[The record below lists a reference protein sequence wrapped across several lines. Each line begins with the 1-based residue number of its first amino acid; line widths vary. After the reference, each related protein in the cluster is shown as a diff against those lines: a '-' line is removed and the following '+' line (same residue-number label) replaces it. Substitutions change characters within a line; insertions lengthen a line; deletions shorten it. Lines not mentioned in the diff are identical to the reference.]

1 MMAAA
6 DDVTVGLLEYDPAG
20 PRLSWVFPSRGDMD
34 VGLIAARAQLLQP
47 LASPAFVW
55 SRHRGMWYYSLA
67 SKRGTA
73 SLSLDPSLG
82 LSSVSPNPLA
92 LIHTRTTLLR
102 RGEAAGGG
110 ERLRACSRIS
120 VRDLDCFSYLR
131 S

>member
-1 MMAAA
+1 MESPVTDVRVSAMAAMMAAA

-20 PRLSWVFPSRGDMD
+20 PRLSWVFPSRGEMD

-67 SKRGTA
+67 SKRATGL

-82 LSSVSPNPLA
+82 LSSVSPNALA
-92 LIHTRTTLLR
+92 PSPTR
-102 RGEAAGGG
+102 
-110 ERLRACSRIS
+110 
-120 VRDLDCFSYLR
+120 
-131 S
+131 